1 MRVCLV
7 SREVAPFINAGGIA
21 TYTPLMAR
29 SLVAAGHE
37 AHILTCPHEELRER
51 VPANMRGVEWH
62 AAETTGGD
70 YALDGWFSDLLKHSM
85 SVYRALKRLHAE
97 HRFDWIEFPDYNGE
111 AYWSVRAKRTLG
123 EFADTTLAV
132 RTHMPDYI
140 CVDFDQAPRTN
151 REKAI
156 IWHMERMSVAE
167 ADVLTSP
174 SRAMLEKTIEYL
186 GDDALPDAEQ
196 PRFVIANPL
205 DVSKALADMG
215 GETID
220 APVGPGK
227 QTVLCVGRTQMV
239 KGVTLLVDAGRRL
252 LAQGL
257 DLNFHF
263 IGGDTYTS
271 PLGQFMRPHL
281 EKMVPACFRD
291 RFIFEGFRPREGLG
305 RAIRS
310 ASVCCYPSLFESF
323 SMACVEGM
331 SLGAAVVGSNSG
343 GIGEIIQD
351 GVNGLLF
358 EQGNVASLE
367 SALARLLG
375 DDALRQRLSQAAPIR
390 VHELCDPAR
399 IVEQVAEVAQYCV
412 GRIAHRAD
420 TSTPPTPPTPLTEP
434 PETRHIRDN
443 PARRLPTP
451 PVHVRGEPT
460 FTVMVPF
467 YNAAGFFPETLDAIR
482 AQTRGVMEILIVD
495 DGSTEPASVQMLD
508 HLRQQP
514 GIRVIRKPNGG
525 PSSARNFGM
534 RHSGAD
540 WIVSV
545 DSDDIICPDYV
556 EKAAACCIRNPGA
569 GVVASVMTIYDFG
582 LSTPKYVWTPLG
594 FDLDLLI
601 YMNVGAPGTSVLNR
615 KAVLGVGGY
624 DENMPGCEDWE
635 LWARMAAAGYRACIM
650 PEFLLKYRSRPE
662 GLNRSLVGPNE
673 EILKTKIIRRHAA
686 AAPNPDVALRV
697 QWSDTAHARHRIE
710 YLDRQL
716 AEARREIDSLKARLG
731 EGGVH
736 EGGPPSIH
744 VDQRAIELLHENY
757 RYRLVDSVNNALKSV
772 GVQRAVKKVVRGIMP
787 GDNGTPKPPQ
797 LPPPPP
803 PQNGQG

>member
-37 AHILTCPHEELRER
+37 AHILTCPHEGMRER
-51 VPANMRGVEWH
+51 IPANMRGVVWH
-62 AAETTGGD
+62 TAEVTDAEYG
-70 YALDGWFSDLLKHSM
+70 LDGWFSDLLKHSM
-85 SVYRALKRLHAE
+85 AVYRALKRLHAE

-123 EFADTTLAV
+123 EFGDTTLAV
-132 RTHMPDYI
+132 RTHMPDFI
-140 CVDFDQAPRTN
+140 CCDFDQAPRIN

-156 IWHMERMSVAE
+156 IWHMERRSLAE

-174 SRAMLEKTIEYL
+174 SRAMLEKVIEYL
-186 GDDALPDAEQ
+186 GDEAPHDADQ

-205 DVSKALADMG
+205 DVDKALHDMG
-215 GETID
+215 GHTID
-220 APVGPGK
+220 PPVGPGR

-281 EKMVPACFRD
+281 EKMVPACFKD

-310 ASVCCYPSLFESF
+310 ATVCCYPSLFESF

-343 GIGEIIQD
+343 GIGEIIQH
-351 GVNGLLF
+351 GVNGWHF
-358 EQGNVASLE
+358 EQGSVASLE
-367 SALARLLG
+367 AALARLLSDG
-375 DDALRQRLSQAAPIR
+375 ALRERLSAAAPAR
-390 VHELCDPAR
+390 VRELCDPAG
-399 IVEQVAEVAQYCV
+399 IVRQVAEVADYCV
-412 GRIAHRAD
+412 GRIAHRPGA
-420 TSTPPTPPTPLTEP
+420 TVTTEP

-443 PARRLPTP
+443 PP
-451 PVHVRGEPT
+451 PRKPAPPIHVRSEPR
-460 FTVMVPF
+460 FVVMVPF
-467 YNAAGFFPETLDAIR
+467 YNAAGFFPETLESIR
-482 AQTRGVMEILIVD
+482 SQTRPADEILIVD

-514 GIRVIRKPNGG
+514 GIRVVRKPNGG
-525 PSSARNFGM
+525 PSSARNYGL
-534 RHSGAD
+534 RATDAD
-540 WIVSV
+540 WVVSV
-545 DSDDIICPDYV
+545 DSDDIITPQYI
-556 EKAAACCIRNPGA
+556 EKAAACALKNPDA

-582 LSTPKYVWTPLG
+582 MSTPKYVWTPLG
-594 FDLDLLI
+594 FDLDLLL

-615 KAVLGVGGY
+615 VATLEVGGY

-635 LWARMAAAGYRACIM
+635 LWARMGAAGYRACIM
-650 PEFLLKYRSRPE
+650 PEFLLRYRSRPE

-673 EILKTKIIRRHAA
+673 EVLKAKIIRRHAA
-686 AAPNPDVALRV
+686 AAPNPDLALRV

-710 YLDRQL
+710 YLEWQL
-716 AEARREIDSLKARLG
+716 SEARREAESLKAQLG
-731 EGGVH
+731 AGGLVPS
-736 EGGPPSIH
+736 GPSVH
-744 VDQRAIELLHENY
+744 VDERAIELLHENY
-757 RYRLVDSVNNALKSV
+757 RYRLADSVNNALKSV
-772 GVQRAVKKVVRGIMP
+772 GVQRAMKRVVRGIIP
-787 GDNGTPKPPQ
+787 GQNGTPPGA
-797 LPPPPP
+797 
-803 PQNGQG
+803 GQG